1 MTENLEKLFQEG
13 DFLDSDYGE
22 VDSNYDPKMMDE
34 QGER

>member
-22 VDSNYDPKMMDE
+22 VDSNYDPDCATPK
-34 QGER
+34 